1 MCTLQNA
8 AMRLLGLWSANCV
21 EDESFRYRFRLEDF
35 LNEENIAAVAERD
48 LFAEHDPER
57 LRRDACHTTSSCDPG
72 SASAECSAAERTVQ
86 CIHPHGRQHQFFV
99 SEPQRPGDSD

>member
-57 LRRDACHTTSSCDPG
+57 LRRRLI
-72 SASAECSAAERTVQ
+72 AEEVRRRNLIRAWQE
-86 CIHPHGRQHQFFV
+86 PRQSRVAQ
-99 SEPQRPGDSD
+99 